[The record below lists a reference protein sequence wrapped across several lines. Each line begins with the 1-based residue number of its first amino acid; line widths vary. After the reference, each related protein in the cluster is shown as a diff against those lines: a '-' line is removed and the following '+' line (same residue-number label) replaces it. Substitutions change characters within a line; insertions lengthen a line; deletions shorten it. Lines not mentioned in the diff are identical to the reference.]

1 MGLNHYIYIFRGK
14 GMDPEVNMSE
24 LSSDEFR
31 FKVVGVGDLD
41 QAIEV
46 AQHAVKENVQLIE
59 LCGAFGVEGTQR
71 IVEAIDNAVPVGNVS
86 YSLTDLNRL
95 HSLLSGNFPGTNI

>member
-1 MGLNHYIYIFRGK
+1 MTLNNYIYIFRGK
-14 GMDPEVNMSE
+14 GMDPKHSKTEIK
-24 LSSDEFR
+24 SDQFS
-31 FKVVGVGDLD
+31 FTVVGVSHLD

-46 AQHAVKENVQLIE
+46 AQNAVSEGAQLIE

-71 IVEAIDNAVPVGNVS
+71 VIEAINNAVPVGSVS

-95 HSLLSGNFPGTNI
+95 HNLLSGNFSK